1 MTSIKD
7 KLASSVRQAKSTT
20 PSKAA
25 APRAAAEDTKQTN
38 TEDTKQTNIQAKPVR
53 QTAAPARSQNTV
65 ANPEPAS
72 SAQVL
77 FPDRVWPD

>member
-20 PSKAA
+20 PSKSA
-25 APRAAAEDTKQTN
+25 APRAAAEDTRQTN
-38 TEDTKQTNIQAKPVR
+38 LQAEPAR

>member
-38 TEDTKQTNIQAKPVR
+38 IQAKPVH
-53 QTAAPARSQNTV
+53 QTAAPARSQSTV

-72 SAQVL
+72 SAQAL

>member
-20 PSKAA
+20 PSKVTAS
-25 APRAAAEDTKQTN
+25 RAAAEDT
-38 TEDTKQTNIQAKPVR
+38 DTKQTNIQAEPAQ
-53 QTAAPARSQNTV
+53 QTTAPAHSQSTV

-72 SAQVL
+72 SAQAL

>member
-20 PSKAA
+20 PSEAA

-38 TEDTKQTNIQAKPVR
+38 IQAESAR
-53 QTAAPARSQNTV
+53 QTAAPAPSQSTG
-65 ANPEPAS
+65 ANPEQAS
-72 SAQVL
+72 SVQAL

>member
-20 PSKAA
+20 PSKATT
-25 APRAAAEDTKQTN
+25 PRAAA
-38 TEDTKQTNIQAKPVR
+38 EDTKQTNIQAKPVR
-53 QTAAPARSQNTV
+53 QVTGPARSQNTV
-65 ANPEPAS
+65 ANSEPAS
-72 SAQVL
+72 SAQAL

>member
-7 KLASSVRQAKSTT
+7 KLASSVRQAKSTP
-20 PSKAA
+20 PSKSA

-38 TEDTKQTNIQAKPVR
+38 LQAEPACH
-53 QTAAPARSQNTV
+53 TAAPAHNQSTV

>member
-7 KLASSVRQAKSTT
+7 KLASSVHQAKSTT
-20 PSKAA
+20 PSKAT

-38 TEDTKQTNIQAKPVR
+38 IQAEPAR
-53 QTAAPARSQNTV
+53 QTAAPARSQSTV

-72 SAQVL
+72 SAQAL

>member
-25 APRAAAEDTKQTN
+25 APRAAAEDA
-38 TEDTKQTNIQAKPVR
+38 KQTNIQTKPVP
-53 QTAAPARSQNTV
+53 QTA
-65 ANPEPAS
+65 ELAS

>member
-7 KLASSVRQAKSTT
+7 KLASSVRQAKPTT
-20 PSKAA
+20 PSKAV
-25 APRAAAEDTKQTN
+25 APRAAAEDI
-38 TEDTKQTNIQAKPVR
+38 KQTNIQAEPIR
-53 QTAAPARSQNTV
+53 QTAAVPSQSAG

-72 SAQVL
+72 SAQAL